1 MQNLMRAF
9 MAVLQK
15 SMQKLILEGSL
26 SLLQWYP
33 WYPWPWHL
41 HYITKIS
48 LKSSQSDTCDLNRE
62 LVNLLT
68 HGQFIISKQLHDN
81 SINKSNNN
89 SHCAVTKRLHSYD
102 DMYDQLIMC
111 SVISTLLHL
120 SEKVCRS
127 ILLPARLS
135 TCWPRQYNLIPVFY
149 YPSLH
154 QGSLKVLKI
163 ELFIIY

>member
-9 MAVLQK
+9 MTVLQK
-15 SMQKLILEGSL
+15 SMQKLLLEGSL

-48 LKSSQSDTCDLNRE
+48 LKSSQSDTCDLNRD

-68 HGQFIISKQLHDN
+68 HGQFIIFEQLHDN
-81 SINKSNNN
+81 SIKKSNNN
-89 SHCAVTKRLHSYD
+89 SHCAVTKRLHLYD
-102 DMYDQLIMC
+102 DM
-111 SVISTLLHL
+111 LHL

-127 ILLPARLS
+127 ILLAARLS

-154 QGSLKVLKI
+154 QGSLEVLKI
-163 ELFIIY
+163 DLFL